1 MPVTR
6 TGKIVSTAR
15 ESRKRRR
22 THSRGESFIERQYR
36 NVVVGS
42 CLLESFA
49 LRRGR
54 SLAGNMVKRH
64 KAGRVPWDKVPSL
77 ENCLGESP
85 VVDGDRVS

>member
-1 MPVTR
+1 VQISATR
-6 TGKIVSTAR
+6 TRQNRKYLRR

-22 THSRGESFIERQYR
+22 AHSVNESFIERQYR

-49 LRRGR
+49 LRRER
-54 SLAGNMVKRH
+54 ILAGNTVKKH

-77 ENCLGESP
+77 EG
-85 VVDGDRVS
+85 VG